1 VAFFAVAA
9 ILLFTLVTLPF
20 VFSDVAGKV
29 GGSDNRV
36 YELVSAKE
44 AATQRT
50 RVHISLESLNDWGNT
65 ITVQV
70 SGHQVCDGDC
80 PWSDRLLLVAA
91 RNQSSTEGL
100 PASGA
105 VSLPALDKV
114 VTQSVVLPIKGDPI
128 RYPFDSYH
136 VRLGVVLQHVLAS
149 GSVETVAPAEA
160 IGHVFISL
168 QLNVPNMDMPP
179 PVHEEAAA
187 FAVADAEY
195 QYLDVS
201 QLTFTRP
208 LRLKLLAILLV
219 MLVSAG
225 AAYAVFLRPLDQL
238 VLSAGSLILGVWG
251 IRSILLTPNTP
262 PGAAIIDITLSMII
276 LFLLAAMS
284 IRALRFYDER
294 SGYRVTDKRFKR
306 RKHLAEATPTP
317 AAGEHA
323 PPAAAA
329 EHTTVPA
336 PAATAIDHPATV
348 PATAAPLSPV
358 PGVSAP
364 PATAAVPANA
374 ASGPAASLPAPV
386 TETPSAV
393 ATAAPIAS
401 SAQEPDAAPTP
412 STGAAEP

>member
-1 VAFFAVAA
+1 VRHRVAFFAVAA

-20 VFSDVAGKV
+20 VFSDVAGNV

-44 AATQRT
+44 AATPRT
-50 RVHISLESLNDWGNT
+50 RVHISLESLNDWGKT
-65 ITVQV
+65 ITIQV

-91 RNQSSTEGL
+91 RTKSGIQGL
-100 PASGA
+100 PASG
-105 VSLPALDKV
+105 VVTLPALDKV
-114 VTQSVVLPIKGDPI
+114 VTQSVVLPIKGDPVK
-128 RYPFDSYH
+128 YPFDTYH
-136 VRLGVVLQHVLAS
+136 VRLGVVLQHVLPS
-149 GSVETVAPAEA
+149 GSVQTVNPEQAE
-160 IGHVFISL
+160 GHVFVSL
-168 QLNVPNMDMPP
+168 QLNIPNMDMPP

-238 VLSAGSLILGVWG
+238 VLSAGSLVLGVWG

-276 LFLLAAMS
+276 LFLLAGMS

-294 SGYRVTDKRFKR
+294 SGYRVTDKRWKR
-306 RKHLAEATPTP
+306 RKPPAEVTPAP
-317 AAGEHA
+317 AAGDQMTP

-329 EHTTVPA
+329 ERVTVPA
-336 PAATAIDHPATV
+336 PAATAAQESE
-348 PATAAPLSPV
+348 AAP
-358 PGVSAP
+358 A
-364 PATAAVPANA
+364 
-374 ASGPAASLPAPV
+374 
-386 TETPSAV
+386 PSAQ
-393 ATAAPIAS
+393 AAGP
-401 SAQEPDAAPTP
+401 
-412 STGAAEP
+412 